1 MKFIRD
7 RKELEHELI
16 TMYNEGSSIRQLTRQ
31 FQIGRNTIRRI
42 LRGHDNTRDNG
53 HDLLIKKVKRTSKLD
68 DFGPEIKKLLE
79 KYPDITGLRIYE
91 ELKAAGY
98 SGGISILRE
107 LLKTL
112 RAPQREPIIRFETEP
127 GRQGQMDWSPYTLKF
142 TRTGK
147 AQVQCFSYVLGF
159 SRRQYIDFTVRHDF
173 YSLIRRHQD
182 AFEYYGGVPRE
193 CLYDNEKTVVL
204 RWECGRPVF
213 NPAFT
218 AFITHYNCRPIACR
232 PGRPETKGKIEA
244 PFNYVEKNLL
254 GGREFQDMEDLRA
267 TARWW
272 LKEKSDLHIHDTTKR
287 APIELFMEQEQSA
300 LQPLPAHPYDTSEVA
315 LKVCD
320 AEGFIHLETNRYSV
334 PSGNMA
340 DILSIKATEQEI
352 LVYTPELQLVARHER
367 QPAGYGRTV
376 ENPGHFKTKKIRYGL
391 EPVREAFMELGEMA
405 EEFLKGLIQRNPR
418 NCGFH
423 ARHIL
428 RMKESYQSDDIN
440 LALEHAMRYQAFEGR
455 AIERIL
461 RAKATPR
468 TLESVRNERARQELQ
483 RSLPKITQRPLE
495 EYSELFKQENDDNR
509 RYRDK
514 DQATPQD
521 TETSG
526 DTKSAGEGACLCCT
540 ESTPSDRTP

>member
-7 RKELEHELI
+7 RSELEHTLI
-16 TMYNEGSSIRQLTRQ
+16 TMHNEGWSIRELQRQ
-31 FQIGRNTIRRI
+31 FQIGRNTVRRI
-42 LRGHDNTRDNG
+42 LRAHDDRRNSGHDV
-53 HDLLIKKVKRTSKLD
+53 LKKKLKRASKLHA
-68 DFGPEIKKLLE
+68 FEPEIKRLLE
-79 KYPDITGLRIYE
+79 KYPLITGVRIYE
-91 ELKAAGY
+91 ELKGAGY
-98 SGGISILRE
+98 AGGISILKER
-107 LLKTL
+107 LAKL
-112 RAPQREPIIRFETEP
+112 RAPQREPVIRFETES
-127 GRQGQMDWSPYTLKF
+127 GRQGQMDWSPYTINF

-147 AQVQCFSYVLGF
+147 CQVQCFSYILGF
-159 SRRQYIDFTVRHDF
+159 SRRQYIDFTLRHDF

-182 AFEYYGGVPRE
+182 TFQYYGGVPRE
-193 CLYDNEKTVVL
+193 CLYDNEKTIVL

-218 AFITHYNCRPIACR
+218 AFITHYNCKPVACR
-232 PGRPETKGKIEA
+232 PGNPQTKGKIES

-254 GGREFQDMEDLRA
+254 GGRDFQDMEDLRA
-267 TARWW
+267 TRLWW

-287 APIELFMEQEQSA
+287 APLELFIEQEQSA
-300 LQPLPAHPYDTSEVA
+300 LQPLPLHPYDTSEVA
-315 LKVCD
+315 LKICD

-340 DILSIKATEQEI
+340 DILSVKATEQEI
-352 LVYTPELQLVARHER
+352 LIYTPELELIAQHER
-367 QPAGYGRTV
+367 QPAGAGRRV

-405 EEFLKGLIQRNPR
+405 QDFLQGLTQRYPR

-440 LALEHAMRYQAFEGR
+440 RALQHAIRYQAFEGR

-461 RAKATPR
+461 RAKAIPR

-483 RSLPKITQRPLE
+483 KSLPKITQRPLE
-495 EYSELFKQENDDNR
+495 EYSELFRQENDDEHR
-509 RYRDK
+509 RYFDK
-514 DQATPQD
+514 D
-521 TETSG
+521 
-526 DTKSAGEGACLCCT
+526 
-540 ESTPSDRTP
+540 